1 MTIKGWLPMSIE
13 HRDDTGARFGMWL
26 FLYTEVILF
35 SGLFILYSVALAKYP
50 HQFAEASHK
59 LNIYFGT
66 INTLVLLTSSLTIA
80 LAITAIQRNKIKQ
93 TLILCGIT
101 IFLAVVFLINKY
113 FEWSAEIG
121 HGIYPGSH
129 HLAEM
134 GPGVSAFFNLYYFTA
149 GLHGVHI
156 LIGGTLIGVVTAFV
170 AKGKVN
176 GDRYTL
182 LENSALY
189 WHLVDL
195 VWIFLFPLYYL
206 IL

>member
-1 MTIKGWLPMSIE
+1 MSIE
-13 HRDDTGARFGMWL
+13 HRDDTGDRFGMWL

-35 SGLFILYSVALAKYP
+35 SGLFILYAVSLSNFP
-50 HQFAEASHK
+50 EQFAEASHK

-80 LAITAIQRNKIKQ
+80 LAVSAIQMGRKKQ
-93 TLILCGIT
+93 CLILCWIT
-101 IFLAVVFLINKY
+101 IVLAVVFLINKY

-121 HGIYPGSH
+121 HGIYPGSEQ
-129 HLAEM
+129 LAEM
-134 GPGVSAFFNLYYFTA
+134 GGGVTAFFNLYYFTA
-149 GLHGVHI
+149 GLHGLHV
-156 LIGGTLIGVVTAFV
+156 LIGATLIGVVAVMTA
-170 AKGKVN
+170 KDKVTS
-176 GDRYTL
+176 DRYTL

-195 VWIFLFPLYYL
+195 VWIFVFPLYYL

>member
-1 MTIKGWLPMSIE
+1 MSIE
-13 HRDDTGARFGMWL
+13 HRDDTGDRFGMWL

-35 SGLFILYSVALAKYP
+35 SGLFLLYSMALSKYP
-50 HQFAEASHK
+50 QQFAEASHK

-80 LAITAIQRNKIKQ
+80 LAVTAIQRGHIRQ
-93 TLILCGIT
+93 TLILSGVT
-101 IFLAVVFLINKY
+101 VVLAIVFLINKY

-121 HGIYPGSH
+121 HGIYPGSE

-134 GPGVSAFFNLYYFTA
+134 GPGVAAFFNLYYFTA
-149 GLHGVHI
+149 GLHGLHV
-156 LIGGTLIGVVTAFV
+156 LIGGTLITVVAVLT
-170 AKGKVN
+170 AKGKVTS
-176 GDRYTL
+176 DRYTL

>member
-1 MTIKGWLPMSIE
+1 MSIE

-35 SGLFILYSVALAKYP
+35 SGLFILYAVSLAKFPEQYSI
-50 HQFAEASHK
+50 ASHK
-59 LNIYFGT
+59 LNVYFGGA
-66 INTLVLLTSSLTIA
+66 NTMVLLASSLTMA
-80 LAITAIQRNKIKQ
+80 MAITAIQTGKIRQTIILTTSTIGLAILFLVNK
-93 TLILCGIT
+93 
-101 IFLAVVFLINKY
+101 F

-121 HGIYPGSH
+121 HGIYPGSE

-134 GPGVSAFFNLYYFTA
+134 GAGVTNFFNLYYFTA
-149 GLHGVHI
+149 GLHGFHVVV
-156 LIGGTLIGVVTAFV
+156 GATLIGVVTV
-170 AKGKVN
+170 RIKQGKVTS
-176 GDRYTL
+176 DRYTL

-206 IL
+206 IY

>member
-1 MTIKGWLPMSIE
+1 MSIE

-35 SGLFILYSVALAKYP
+35 SGLFILYAMALSKFP
-50 HQFAEASHK
+50 LQFAEASHK
-59 LNIYFGT
+59 LNIYFGS
-66 INTLVLLTSSLTIA
+66 INTIVLLTSSLTIA
-80 LAITAIQRNKIKQ
+80 LAVTAIQRGHIKQ
-93 TLILCGIT
+93 TLSLCGVT
-101 IFLAVVFLINKY
+101 VALALLFLVNKY
-113 FEWSAEIG
+113 FEWSEEIS
-121 HGIYPGSH
+121 HGIYPGSE

-134 GPGVSAFFNLYYFTA
+134 GPGITNFFNLYYFTA
-149 GLHGVHI
+149 GLHGLHVF
-156 LIGGTLIGVVTAFV
+156 LGATLISVVAVMT
-170 AKGKVN
+170 AKGKVTS
-176 GDRYTL
+176 DRYTL

>member
-1 MTIKGWLPMSIE
+1 MSHE

-35 SGLFILYSVALAKYP
+35 SGLFILYAVSLSKFPQQY
-50 HQFAEASHK
+50 AEASHK
-59 LNIYFGT
+59 LNIYFGSV
-66 INTLVLLTSSLTIA
+66 NTLVLLTSSLTIA
-80 LAITAIQRNKIKQ
+80 LAITAIQRNQIKL
-93 TLILCGIT
+93 TLSLCGVT
-101 IFLAVVFLINKY
+101 IGLAALFLVNKY
-113 FEWSAEIG
+113 FEWSAEIS
-121 HGIYPGSH
+121 HGIYPGSE

-134 GPGVSAFFNLYYFTA
+134 GAGITSFFNLYYFTA
-149 GLHGVHI
+149 GLHGLHVV
-156 LIGGTLIGVVTAFV
+156 IGATLIGVVATLV
-170 AKGKVN
+170 ARGKVTSE
-176 GDRYTL
+176 RYTL

>member
-1 MTIKGWLPMSIE
+1 MSIE
-13 HRDDTGARFGMWL
+13 HRDDTGDRFGMWL

-35 SGLFILYSVALAKYP
+35 SGLFILYAVSLANYP
-50 HQFAEASHK
+50 EQFSQASHK

-66 INTLVLLTSSLTIA
+66 VNTLVLLTSSLTIA
-80 LAITAIQRNKIKQ
+80 LAVSAIQMGRIKQ
-93 TLILCGIT
+93 TLILCWIT
-101 IFLAVVFLINKY
+101 VGLAIVFLINKY

-121 HGIYPGSH
+121 HGIYPGSEQ
-129 HLAEM
+129 LAEM
-134 GPGVSAFFNLYYFTA
+134 GAGITVFFNLYYFTA
-149 GLHGVHI
+149 GLHGLHV
-156 LIGGTLIGVVTAFV
+156 LIGATLIGVVAVMT
-170 AKGKVN
+170 AKGKVTS
-176 GDRYTL
+176 DRYVL

>member
-1 MTIKGWLPMSIE
+1 MTQVPASEW
-13 HRDDTGARFGMWL
+13 WL

-35 SGLFILYSVALAKYP
+35 SGLFILYAVSLAKFP
-50 HQFAEASHK
+50 QQFSEASHK

-66 INTLVLLTSSLTIA
+66 ANTLVLLTSSLTIA
-80 LAITAIQRNKIKQ
+80 LAITAIQKNKIKQ
-93 TLILCGIT
+93 TLILCAVT
-101 IFLAVVFLINKY
+101 IVLAGVFMINKF

-121 HGIYPGSH
+121 HGIYPGSE

-134 GPGVSAFFNLYYFTA
+134 GPGISAFFNLYYFTA
-149 GLHGVHI
+149 GLHGLHVV
-156 LIGGTLIGVVTAFV
+156 IGGTLIGVVAIMV
-170 AKGKVN
+170 AKGKVTS
-176 GDRYTL
+176 DRYTL

>member
-1 MTIKGWLPMSIE
+1 MSIE

-35 SGLFILYSVALAKYP
+35 SGLFILYAMAAAKFPQEY
-50 HQFAEASHK
+50 AEASHM

-66 INTLVLLTSSLTIA
+66 INTIVLLTSSLTIA
-80 LAITAIQRNKIKQ
+80 LAVTAIQRDKIKQ
-93 TLILCGIT
+93 TLTLCIIT
-101 IFLAVVFLINKY
+101 IVLAIVFLINKY
-113 FEWSAEIG
+113 FEWAAEIG
-121 HGIYPGSH
+121 HGIYPGSD
-129 HLAEM
+129 HLAEL
-134 GPGVSAFFNLYYFTA
+134 GPGITAFFNLYYFTA

-156 LIGGTLIGVVTAFV
+156 LIGGTLIGVVAIMV
-170 AKGKVN
+170 AKGKVTS
-176 GDRYTL
+176 DRYTL

>member
-1 MTIKGWLPMSIE
+1 MSIE

-35 SGLFILYSVALAKYP
+35 SGLFILYAMAAYKFPQEY
-50 HQFAEASHK
+50 AEASHM

-66 INTLVLLTSSLTIA
+66 INTVVLLTSSLTIA

-93 TLILCGIT
+93 TLTLCIVT
-101 IFLAVVFLINKY
+101 IVLAVVFLINKY
-113 FEWSAEIG
+113 FEWAAEID
-121 HGIYPGSH
+121 HGIYPGSD
-129 HLAEM
+129 HLAEL
-134 GPGVSAFFNLYYFTA
+134 GPGITAFFNLYYFTA
-149 GLHGVHI
+149 GLHGLHI
-156 LIGGTLIGVVTAFV
+156 LIGGTLIGVVAVLV
-170 AKGKVN
+170 AKGKVTSE
-176 GDRYTL
+176 RYTL

>member
-1 MTIKGWLPMSIE
+1 MSIE

-35 SGLFILYSVALAKYP
+35 SGLFILYAVSLSNYP
-50 HQFAEASHK
+50 DEFSEASHK

-66 INTLVLLTSSLTIA
+66 INTIVLLTSSLTIA
-80 LAITAIQRNKIKQ
+80 LAVSALQMGRKKQ
-93 TLILCGIT
+93 TLIFCWT
-101 IFLAVVFLINKY
+101 TVALALVFLINKY

-121 HGIYPGSH
+121 HGIYPGSE

-134 GPGVSAFFNLYYFTA
+134 GPGITVFFNLYYFTA
-149 GLHGVHI
+149 GLHGLHV
-156 LIGGTLIGVVTAFV
+156 LIGGTLIGVVAIRV
-170 AKGKVN
+170 AKDKVTS
-176 GDRYTL
+176 DRYTL

-206 IL
+206 LFH

>member
-1 MTIKGWLPMSIE
+1 MSIE

-35 SGLFILYSVALAKYP
+35 SGLFILYAMALAKYP
-50 HQFAEASHK
+50 QEFAEASHK

-66 INTLVLLTSSLTIA
+66 INTIVLLTSSLTIA

-93 TLILCGIT
+93 TLTLCIVT
-101 IFLAVVFLINKY
+101 IVLAIVFLINKY
-113 FEWSAEIG
+113 FEWSAEIS
-121 HGIYPGSH
+121 HGIYPGSNH
-129 HLAEM
+129 MTEL
-134 GPGVSAFFNLYYFTA
+134 GPGITAFFNLYYFTA

-156 LIGGTLIGVVTAFV
+156 LIGGTLIGVVAAMV
-170 AKGKVN
+170 AKGKVTS
-176 GDRYTL
+176 DRYTL

>member
-1 MTIKGWLPMSIE
+1 MSIE

-35 SGLFILYSVALAKYP
+35 SGLFILYAVSLAKFP
-50 HQFAEASHK
+50 AEFAQASHK

-66 INTLVLLTSSLTIA
+66 INTIVLLTSSLTIA
-80 LAITAIQRNKIKQ
+80 LAITAIQLNKIKQ
-93 TLILCGIT
+93 TLYLCAAT
-101 IFLAVVFLINKY
+101 IALAIVFLINKY
-113 FEWSAEIG
+113 FEWSAEIS
-121 HGIYPGSH
+121 HGIYPGSDY
-129 HLAEM
+129 LADL
-134 GPGVSAFFNLYYFTA
+134 GPGISSFFNLYYFTA
-149 GLHGVHI
+149 GLHGLHVF
-156 LIGGTLIGVVTAFV
+156 IGATLIGVVAMMV
-170 AKGKVN
+170 AKGKVTS
-176 GDRYTL
+176 DRYTL

>member
-1 MTIKGWLPMSIE
+1 MSIE

-26 FLYTEVILF
+26 FLYTEVLLF
-35 SGLFILYSVALAKYP
+35 SGLFILYAMAATKFPREY
-50 HQFAEASHK
+50 AEASHM

-66 INTLVLLTSSLTIA
+66 INTIVLLTSSLTIA
-80 LAITAIQRNKIKQ
+80 LAVTAIQRNKIKQ
-93 TLILCGIT
+93 TLTLCSIT
-101 IFLAVVFLINKY
+101 IFLAIVFLINKY

-121 HGIYPGSH
+121 HGIYPGSD
-129 HLAEM
+129 HLAEL
-134 GPGVSAFFNLYYFTA
+134 GPGITAFFNLYYFTA
-149 GLHGVHI
+149 GLHGLHI
-156 LIGGTLIGVVTAFV
+156 LIGATLIGVVAVLV
-170 AKGKVN
+170 ARGKVTSE
-176 GDRYTL
+176 RYTL

>member
-1 MTIKGWLPMSIE
+1 MSIE

-35 SGLFILYSVALAKYP
+35 SGLFILYAVSLHNFP
-50 HQFAEASHK
+50 QQFAEGSHK
-59 LNIYFGT
+59 LNIWFGS
-66 INTLVLLTSSLTIA
+66 INTIVLLTSSLTIA
-80 LAITAIQRNKIKQ
+80 LAITSIQLGRIKQ
-93 TLILCGIT
+93 TLTLCGIT
-101 IFLAVVFLINKY
+101 VFLALLFLINKY

-121 HGIYPGSH
+121 HGIYPGSE

-134 GPGVSAFFNLYYFTA
+134 GPGVTAFFNLYYFTA
-149 GLHGVHI
+149 GLHGLHV
-156 LIGGTLIGVVTAFV
+156 LIGATLITVVAVMT
-170 AKGKVN
+170 AKGKVSPE
-176 GDRYTL
+176 RYTL

>member
-1 MTIKGWLPMSIE
+1 MSIE

-35 SGLFILYSVALAKYP
+35 SGLFILYAVSLANYP
-50 HQFAEASHK
+50 EQFSEASHK

-66 INTLVLLTSSLTIA
+66 VNTLVLLTSSLTIA

-93 TLILCGIT
+93 TLTLCAVT
-101 IFLAVVFLINKY
+101 VLLAGVFMVNKF
-113 FEWSAEIG
+113 FEWSAEIS
-121 HGIYPGSH
+121 HGIYPGSE

-134 GPGVSAFFNLYYFTA
+134 GPGITSFFNLYYFTA
-149 GLHGVHI
+149 GLHGFHVV
-156 LIGGTLIGVVTAFV
+156 IGGVLISVVAIMV
-170 AKGKVN
+170 AKGKVTS
-176 GDRYTL
+176 DRYTL

>member
-1 MTIKGWLPMSIE
+1 MSIE

-35 SGLFILYSVALAKYP
+35 SGLFILYAMAAYKFPEEY
-50 HQFAEASHK
+50 AEASHM

-66 INTLVLLTSSLTIA
+66 INTVVLLTSSLTIA
-80 LAITAIQRNKIKQ
+80 LAITSIQKNRIKQ
-93 TLILCGIT
+93 TLILCYAT
-101 IFLAVVFLINKY
+101 IALAFVFLINKY
-113 FEWSAEIG
+113 FEWSAEIS
-121 HGIYPGSH
+121 HGIYPGSD
-129 HLAEM
+129 HLAEL
-134 GPGVSAFFNLYYFTA
+134 GPGITAFFNLYYFTA

-156 LIGGTLIGVVTAFV
+156 LIGATLIGVVAIMI
-170 AKGKVN
+170 AKGKVTS
-176 GDRYTL
+176 DRYTL

>member
-1 MTIKGWLPMSIE
+1 MSIE

-35 SGLFILYSVALAKYP
+35 SGLFILYAVSLAKYP

-59 LNIYFGT
+59 LNIYFGS

-80 LAITAIQRNKIKQ
+80 LAITAIQRNQIKP
-93 TLILCGIT
+93 TLILCGVT
-101 IFLAVVFLINKY
+101 VGLGALFMVNKY
-113 FEWSAEIG
+113 FEWSMEIS
-121 HGIYPGSH
+121 HGIYPGSE

-134 GPGVSAFFNLYYFTA
+134 GNGITTFFNLYYFTA
-149 GLHGVHI
+149 GLHGLHVVLGGS
-156 LIGGTLIGVVTAFV
+156 LIAVVAVLV
-170 AKGKVN
+170 AKGKVTAE
-176 GDRYTL
+176 RYTL

>member
-1 MTIKGWLPMSIE
+1 MSIE

-35 SGLFILYSVALAKYP
+35 SGLFILYAVSLAKFP
-50 HQFAEASHK
+50 QQFAEASHK

-80 LAITAIQRNKIKQ
+80 LAITAIQRNKIRQ
-93 TLILCGIT
+93 TISLSIIT
-101 IFLAVVFLINKY
+101 IILAIVFLINKY

-121 HGIYPGSH
+121 HGIYPGSE

-134 GPGVSAFFNLYYFTA
+134 GPGITMFFNLYYFTA
-149 GLHGVHI
+149 GLHGLHV
-156 LIGGTLIGVVTAFV
+156 LIGSSLIGVVAILV
-170 AKGKVN
+170 AKGKVTS
-176 GDRYTL
+176 DRYTL

>member
-1 MTIKGWLPMSIE
+1 MSIE
-13 HRDDTGARFGMWL
+13 HRDDTGARFGMWI

-35 SGLFILYSVALAKYP
+35 GGLFILYAVALAKFP

-59 LNIYFGT
+59 LNIYFGAA
-66 INTLVLLTSSLTIA
+66 NTLILLASSLTIA
-80 LAITAIQRNKIKQ
+80 MAITAVQRSKTNQ
-93 TLILCGIT
+93 ALGLCIAT
-101 IFLAVVFLINKY
+101 IVLAVVFLINKY
-113 FEWSAEIG
+113 FEWSAEIS
-121 HGIYPGSH
+121 HGIYPGSK

-134 GPGVSAFFNLYYFTA
+134 GPGVTTFFNLYYFTA
-149 GLHGVHI
+149 GLHGLHI
-156 LIGGTLIGVVTAFV
+156 LIGGTLIGVVTVFI

-176 GDRYTL
+176 DDRHTL

-195 VWIFLFPLYYL
+195 VWVFLFPLYYL

>member
-1 MTIKGWLPMSIE
+1 MSIE

-35 SGLFILYSVALAKYP
+35 SGLFLLYAMALTKFPQQY
-50 HQFAEASHK
+50 AEASHK

-80 LAITAIQRNKIKQ
+80 LAVSALQMNRKKHC
-93 TLILCGIT
+93 LILCWIT
-101 IFLAVVFLINKY
+101 VVLAIVFLINKY
-113 FEWSAEIG
+113 FEWSAEIS
-121 HGIYPGSH
+121 HGIYPGSPQ
-129 HLAEM
+129 LAEM
-134 GPGVSAFFNLYYFTA
+134 GAGITSFFNLYYFPA
-149 GLHGVHI
+149 GLHGLHV
-156 LIGGTLIGVVTAFV
+156 LIGATLISIVAVMTAKDKVT
-170 AKGKVN
+170 N
-176 GDRYTL
+176 DRYTL

-195 VWIFLFPLYYL
+195 IWIFVFPLYYL

>member
-1 MTIKGWLPMSIE
+1 MSHE
-13 HRDDTGARFGMWL
+13 HRDDTGARFGMWV

-35 SGLFILYSVALAKYP
+35 SGLFILYAVSLAKFPAPYSI
-50 HQFAEASHK
+50 ASHK

-66 INTLVLLTSSLTIA
+66 INTLVLLTSSLTMA
-80 LAITAIQRNKIKQ
+80 MAITAIQRGRIKQ
-93 TLILCGIT
+93 TLMLCSSTVGLAIL
-101 IFLAVVFLINKY
+101 FLVNKF

-121 HGIYPGSH
+121 HGIYPGSEE
-129 HLAEM
+129 LAAM
-134 GPGVSAFFNLYYFTA
+134 GPGVTSFFNLYYFTA
-149 GLHGVHI
+149 GLHGFHVI
-156 LIGGTLIGVVTAFV
+156 VGATLICVVTLRV

-176 GDRYTL
+176 SERYVL

>member
-1 MTIKGWLPMSIE
+1 MSIE

-35 SGLFILYSVALAKYP
+35 SGLFILYAVSLAKFP
-50 HQFAEASHK
+50 VQFAEASHK

-66 INTLVLLTSSLTIA
+66 VNTLVLLTSSLTIA
-80 LAITAIQRNKIKQ
+80 LAITAIQRNQIKR
-93 TLILCGIT
+93 TLMLSAIT
-101 IFLAVVFLINKY
+101 IALAIVFLINKY

-121 HGIYPGSH
+121 HGIYPGSE

-134 GPGVSAFFNLYYFTA
+134 GPGVTTFFNLYYFTA
-149 GLHGVHI
+149 GLHGLHV
-156 LIGGTLIGVVTAFV
+156 LIGGTLISIVSILV
-170 AKGKVN
+170 AKGKVTAE
-176 GDRYTL
+176 RYTL

>member
-1 MTIKGWLPMSIE
+1 MSIE

-35 SGLFILYSVALAKYP
+35 SGLFILYAVSLARHP
-50 HQFAEASHK
+50 HEFAEASHK

-66 INTLVLLTSSLTIA
+66 VNTLVLLTSSLTIA
-80 LAITAIQRNKIKQ
+80 LAITAIQRNKIRQ
-93 TLILCGIT
+93 TIILSVIT
-101 IFLAVVFLINKY
+101 IVLAIVFLINKY

-121 HGIYPGSH
+121 HGIYPGSE

-134 GPGVSAFFNLYYFTA
+134 GPGITVFFNLYYFTA
-149 GLHGVHI
+149 GLHGLHV
-156 LIGGTLIGVVTAFV
+156 LIGSSLIGVVAILV
-170 AKGKVN
+170 AKGKVTS
-176 GDRYTL
+176 DRYTL